1 MFVSIVALL
10 LAPLVAC
17 NKSSSSGARDPGIDP
32 DKPAGM
38 EFTGVRPVA
47 GKPGD
52 QMNLTG
58 SNLSASVASELD
70 FGSVATP
77 VTVTSASTATFVMPE
92 GLGLGLKT
100 ATARVSGSDAGKV
113 ALVATSATNSLPI
126 IISDRSQVCSDVTY
140 INAAGDQDTGT
151 RDCSGGGSPDPAPTP
166 DAYNIRK
173 GKTISGVA
181 GKLFTTCQNR
191 VNRDIFEMSAG
202 SNMGYARVT
211 NIRDGRIF
219 RLSGIVGDPINL
231 IRDGNLM
238 KPVGTSHPL
247 VSKRVGS
254 SIDGEQYVTSLTVRE
269 SSGQSSSTYVADN
282 DADEIAIRVTSM
294 APATLEL
301 SGANCV
307 DGVGADC
314 FDIVVADNQRD
325 PWDTI
330 DDLNGD
336 TPSARA
342 FTPADSSPYEPFQDN
357 LCGYVEGSTPSGAI
371 ATWKDNTLSDAGQA
385 GSCIG
390 NAANCAMKDLLTG
403 VTWFKGDGAV
413 KNWYEAVYYCSTLT
427 TSGKVWRLPTQKEL
441 MVAYAN
447 TIRNTIGS
455 GTVQEYNQ
463 QWWSSTT
470 DSTNPVN
477 GWTVNLATGATASRL
492 KSTSP
497 AIAKALCV
505 RSDDP

>member
-1 MFVSIVALL
+1 MVASIGALL
-10 LAPLVAC
+10 LAITAAC
-17 NKSSSSGARDPGIDP
+17 NKSSSSAARGPGVDPS
-32 DKPAGM
+32 KPEGM
-38 EFTGVRPVA
+38 EFTGVRPIA

-58 SNLSASVASELD
+58 SKLSASLAPVLD
-70 FGSVATP
+70 FGSVSAP
-77 VTVTSASTATFVMPE
+77 VTVTSDSAATFVMPD

-100 ATARVSGSDAGKV
+100 ATARVSGSEAGTV
-113 ALVATSATNSLPI
+113 SLVATSATNSLPI

-151 RDCSGGGSPDPAPTP
+151 RDCSGGGSSEPAP
-166 DAYNIRK
+166 DGYNIRK
-173 GKTISGVA
+173 GKTIAGVA
-181 GKLFTTCQNR
+181 GKLQTVCQNR
-191 VNRDIFEMSAG
+191 VNRDIFEMSG
-202 SNMGYARVT
+202 GINMGYARVT

-231 IRDGNLM
+231 IRDNNLI

-269 SSGQSSSTYVADN
+269 SSGQSSSTYVTDN
-282 DADEIAIRVTSM
+282 AANEIAIRVTSM
-294 APATLEL
+294 AQATLEL
-301 SGANCV
+301 SGADCV
-307 DGVGADC
+307 DGVGPDC
-314 FDIVVADNQRD
+314 FDIVVADNGRD

-336 TPSARA
+336 NPSGARA
-342 FTPADSSPYEPFQDN
+342 FTPADSSPNEPFQGN

-385 GSCIG
+385 GSCTG
-390 NAANCAMKDLLTG
+390 NAANCSIKDLLTG
-403 VTWFKGDGAV
+403 LTWFKGDGAV

-427 TSGKVWRLPTQKEL
+427 TSGKAWRLPTQKEL

-470 DSTNPVN
+470 DSTNPLN

-505 RSDDP
+505 RSDAP